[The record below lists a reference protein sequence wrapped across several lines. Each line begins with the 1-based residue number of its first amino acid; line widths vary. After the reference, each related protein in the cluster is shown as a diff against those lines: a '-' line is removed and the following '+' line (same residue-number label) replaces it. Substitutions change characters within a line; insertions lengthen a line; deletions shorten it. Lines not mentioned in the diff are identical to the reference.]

1 MQLESLEVFREVAA
15 EGSFTGAADSLRST
29 QSAVSRQIAAL
40 EARLGV
46 QLFDRLPRGVELT
59 EQGRCFLPH
68 AEAVLDRLSTARRD
82 LASLDGLGAGRVR
95 LGAFA
100 TAVAGLVPWALA
112 EYRRAHPGVDLA
124 LVEGNTPVLLERLL
138 AGDAEAAVVSAPPD
152 QPLDAAR
159 FELRHLLDE
168 GLYVAVSAGH
178 RLAGAAAVRFADLAE
193 ESFIAGSPVEDTVLR
208 ARLPQ
213 DFRPRIDLV
222 AAGWTA
228 KLGCVAA
235 GLGYAIVPAL
245 ATRSVG
251 PDIALLPLH
260 PADAS
265 ARQVFAA
272 TVAGRSRPPAVSR
285 MLDILEQTAQR
296 LDLGQRAT

>member
-1 MQLESLEVFREVAA
+1 VQLESLEVFCEVAA

-29 QSAVSRQIAAL
+29 QSAVSRQIAAI
-40 EARLGV
+40 EERLGV
-46 QLFDRLPRGVELT
+46 RLFDRLPRGVELT
-59 EQGRCFLPH
+59 EQGRSFLPH
-68 AEAVLDRLSTARRD
+68 AEAVLDRLRTARRE
-82 LASLDGLGAGRVR
+82 LDALGGLGAGRVR

-112 EYRRAHPGVDLA
+112 EYRRAHPGVELA

-138 AGDAEAAVVSAPPD
+138 AGDAEAVVVSAPPD
-152 QPLDAAR
+152 QPLDTAR

-168 GLYVAVSAGH
+168 GLYAALPAGH
-178 RLAGAAAVRFADLAE
+178 RLARRAAVRFADLVD
-193 ESFIAGSPVEDTVLR
+193 ESFIAGSPGEDTVLR
-208 ARLPQ
+208 ARLPT

-251 PDIALLPLH
+251 SDVALRPLH

-272 TVAGRSRPPAVSR
+272 TAVGRSRPPAVSR
-285 MLDILEQTAQR
+285 MLDILERTAR
-296 LDLGQRAT
+296 HLDLAQLAT

>member
-40 EARLGV
+40 ESRLGA

-59 EQGRCFLPH
+59 EAGRSFLPH
-68 AEAVLDRLSTARRD
+68 AEAVLDRLRTARRD
-82 LASLDGLGAGRVR
+82 LASLGELDAGRVR

-112 EYRRAHPGVDLA
+112 EYRRAHPGVELA

-138 AGDAEAAVVSAPPD
+138 AGDAEVAVVSAPPD
-152 QPLDAAR
+152 QPLDAVR

-168 GLYVAVSAGH
+168 GLYVALPEGH
-178 RLAGAAAVRFADLAE
+178 RLAGAPAVRFADLAG
-193 ESFIAGSPVEDTVLR
+193 ESFIAGSPGEDTVLR
-208 ARLPQ
+208 ARLPL

-245 ATRSVG
+245 AVRSVG
-251 PDIALLPLH
+251 RDVALRPLH

-272 TVAGRSRPPAVSR
+272 TAAGRSRPAAVCR
-285 MLDILEQTAQR
+285 MLDILEQTALD